1 MKHEGRR
8 LHLWGCAVIGMALFT
23 SLVGAE
29 EARIPGAAIL
39 SPRDGDIVASPIT
52 VGIRVPAKGAYHLYV
67 DGDPVG
73 SDGLPMGDIRLT
85 LDVPTGVHELDVRQM
100 GAAVSGQAIT
110 VLVDRITLPD
120 DKNCLACGGLRR
132 P

>member
-1 MKHEGRR
+1 
-8 LHLWGCAVIGMALFT
+8 MALFT

-29 EARIPGAAIL
+29 ETRIPGAAIL
-39 SPRDGDIVASPIT
+39 SPRDGDIVASPIA
-52 VGIRVPAKGAYHLYV
+52 VDLRVPAEGAYHLYV
-67 DGDPVG
+67 DGDPV
-73 SDGLPMGDIRLT
+73 DPEGLPMGDVRLT
-85 LDVPTGVHELDVRQM
+85 LDVSTGIHELDVRQM
-100 GAAVSGQAIT
+100 GAAFSGQAIT